1 MGTRADFYVAR
12 GANAEWIG
20 SIAWD
25 GYPKEIPEEIL
36 KAKSE
41 EEYKKNVEA
50 FLEKR
55 DDGTL
60 PTQGWPWPWEDSGT
74 TDYAYAFDNGDVY
87 ACSYGLKWFLPL
99 QEEEPE
105 SDVEEAIFPNMA
117 NKQRVAMG
125 ERSGLITFTR

>member
-1 MGTRADFYVAR
+1 MGTRADFYV
-12 GANAEWIG
+12 GKGENAEWIG

-41 EEYKKNVEA
+41 EEYRKNVEA

-60 PTQGWPWPWEDSGT
+60 PAQGWPWPWEDSGMT
-74 TDYAYAFDNGDVY
+74 EYAYAFDNGEVY
-87 ACSYGLKWFLPL
+87 LCSFGTKWFLPS
-99 QEEEPE
+99 EEKELE
-105 SDVEEAIFPNMA
+105 SDVKEAIFPNMA
-117 NKQRVAMG
+117 NKQKVTLG
-125 ERSGLITFTR
+125 ERSGTIIIQG